1 MILLPIFTASAT
13 YLFFG
18 INKPYLSDLN
28 SKKTPASTWLS
39 EVHNLP
45 FFHVIR
51 QPSRYDLFAITSFTF
66 FFSLTAFQLF
76 STCSGRSG
84 KPIKT

>member
-28 SKKTPASTWLS
+28 SKKTPPA
-39 EVHNLP
+39 P
-45 FFHVIR
+45 
-51 QPSRYDLFAITSFTF
+51 
-66 FFSLTAFQLF
+66 
-76 STCSGRSG
+76 G
-84 KPIKT
+84 